1 MKKFLFVA
9 AVLMIAGCKKAEAA
23 WTASVNFEG
32 NRVVVSTVPTS
43 PTLLVAA
50 DSNINSVRILND
62 SGYNL
67 VLSTSSVSV
76 STSSTTG
83 GFYVPTATLFDVGA
97 GQDYRGSVYGVLA
110 GTTPASVGVFKTK

>member
-23 WTASVNFEG
+23 SVNFEG
-32 NRVVVSTVPTS
+32 NRVVVSTVPTA
-43 PTLLVAA
+43 PTLLVSA
-50 DSNINSVRILND
+50 DSNLNIVRILND

-76 STSSTTG
+76 STSATTG
-83 GFYVPTATLFDVGA
+83 GFYVPHGTLFDVGG
-97 GQDYRGSVYGVLA
+97 GQDYRGSVYGVLS
-110 GTTPASVGVFKTK
+110 GTTTPQSVGVFKTK